1 MSRVGLVYSDI
12 YLHHLTGD
20 HPECPARL
28 EAIVAHLQQSG
39 LWETLRVFQP
49 RAADVEDLLT
59 VHTEEHVFRVERFCR
74 EGKRWLD
81 PDTVVSPES
90 FDVARA
96 AVGGVF
102 VAIDQVMLREVD
114 RAMALV
120 RPPGHHAG
128 ADRAAG
134 FCLFNNVA
142 LGARYAQRR
151 HGLGKVL
158 IVDFDVHHGNGTQ
171 AIFEEDDSV
180 FYFSM
185 HRWPF
190 YPGTGAA
197 DRKGTGRG
205 KGFTFNLPLSAVTSR
220 ETTVSLFAQ
229 SLDDIAERFAPDI
242 VLVSAGFDGYADDP
256 IAGLGLAAGDFRA
269 MTESIVALAQKACA
283 GRVVSALE
291 GGYNLKALGGCVE
304 QHLKGLMEA

>member
-1 MSRVGLVYSDI
+1 MAKVGLVYSDI
-12 YLHHLTGD
+12 YLAHETGD
-20 HPECPARL
+20 HPECPERL
-28 EAIVAHLQQSG
+28 RAIVAHLQQSG
-39 LWETLRVFQP
+39 TWDKCRVFEP
-49 RAADVEDLLT
+49 RAADVEDLLM
-59 VHTEEHVFRVERFCR
+59 VHTESHVFRVQRFCH
-74 EGKRWLD
+74 EGKRYLD
-81 PDTVVSPES
+81 PDTVVCPAS

-128 ADRAAG
+128 ADRARG
-134 FCLFNNVA
+134 FCLFNNIA

-151 HGLGKVL
+151 HGLKRVL

-171 AIFEEDDSV
+171 DIFEEDDSV

-197 DRKGTGRG
+197 ERKGTGRG
-205 KGFTFNLPLSAVTSR
+205 KGFTFNLPLAATTDR
-220 ETTVSLFAQ
+220 ETTVSLFEQ
-229 SLDDIAERFAPDI
+229 SLADVAERFTPDI
-242 VLVSAGFDGYADDP
+242 VLVSAGFDAYADDP
-256 IAGLGLAAGDFRA
+256 IAGLGLQPRDFRA
-269 MTESIVALAQKACA
+269 MTAAIVALADKACR
-283 GRVVSALE
+283 GRVVSTLE
-291 GGYNLKALGGCVE
+291 GGYDLKALGPCVE
-304 QHLKGLMEA
+304 QHLKAMMES